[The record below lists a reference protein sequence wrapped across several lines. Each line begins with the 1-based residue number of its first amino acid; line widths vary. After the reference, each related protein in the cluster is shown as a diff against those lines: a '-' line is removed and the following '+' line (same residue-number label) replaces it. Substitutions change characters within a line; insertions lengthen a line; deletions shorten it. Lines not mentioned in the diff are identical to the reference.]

1 MPGEEPEDED
11 IAPII
16 FNYLNNSREK
26 QNRQAHGTERGSGR
40 DQRGGPRGGWAVD
53 RRVTGSSQAE
63 QKTLRGSLRLESM
76 VQRR

>member
-26 QNRQAHGTERGSGR
+26 QNRQAHGTEQGSGR
-40 DQRGGPRGGWAVD
+40 DQRGGPIGGL
-53 RRVTGSSQAE
+53 GSGQASHRKQSSGAE
-63 QKTLRGSLRLESM
+63 NPEGFAPA
-76 VQRR
+76 